1 MEQFSDTRLAEL
13 ETQITYNEETIA
25 DLNKVVTKQ
34 AGDIEK
40 LQKEVEILGRQILEL
55 TEGTSA

>member
-1 MEQFSDTRLAEL
+1 MEQFSDTRLAKL

-34 AGDIEK
+34 AGDIVK

-55 TEGTSA
+55 TEGTAA